1 MLFQNE
7 LLSNNSFI
15 DYDFNR
21 RIGFTSGKLKDL
33 LAFYPDALWPAFR
46 KKQTYIS
53 HLLSRNE
60 VGSSYTPN
68 RKLFTRTE
76 RGYYIVN
83 PDLKIKIGD
92 DWLDLTSFLKTPHEK
107 ENIMKSVA

>member
-1 MLFQNE
+1 
-7 LLSNNSFI
+7 
-15 DYDFNR
+15 
-21 RIGFTSGKLKDL
+21 
-33 LAFYPDALWPAFR
+33 
-46 KKQTYIS
+46 
-53 HLLSRNE
+53 